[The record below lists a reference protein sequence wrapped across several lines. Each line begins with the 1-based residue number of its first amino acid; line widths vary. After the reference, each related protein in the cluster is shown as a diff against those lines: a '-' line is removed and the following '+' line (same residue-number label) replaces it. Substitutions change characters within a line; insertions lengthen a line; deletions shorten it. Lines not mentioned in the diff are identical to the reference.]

1 MGLMIFCLG
10 CGYEHD
16 NLWSCERA
24 RVLRERGPATPV
36 DAMSTNVACS
46 KVDEAQTG
54 GKAPEIVVDE
64 KPKKTAPPKRPG
76 VTQELVE
83 QAARLGLRLVPKRLE
98 KQREHS
104 KNWRKKRRTKG

>member
-1 MGLMIFCLG
+1 MGAMIFCLG

-24 RVLRERGPATPV
+24 RVLRERGEVAGPAIMT
-36 DAMSTNVACS
+36 VA
-46 KVDEAQTG
+46 A
-54 GKAPEIVVDE
+54 EIVAK
-64 KPKKTAPPKRPG
+64 KPKKAKRPG
-76 VTQELVE
+76 VPQELVD
-83 QAARLGLRLVPKRLE
+83 QAAKLGLRLVPKRLE